1 MKVHIIDPMKS
12 RISIIVYVV
21 ILLTGLFQSNL
32 LAKPQDVY
40 LVVYI
45 TKTGYTGHVGIA
57 VDNYKIIARDTVIS
71 GVETVAYDSVK
82 NHSLTYFDLW
92 GPATIGL
99 DEHDK
104 NLSSRYFTLPRSSS
118 EEALTPDY
126 FLTKGLPHSYDY
138 ACDALIRLKTS
149 AAADYKM
156 KEIAESIQR
165 ERPYFNSR
173 SYNCTDYVILCLNR
187 LFKLDLKAREYIP
200 FTWSTTPNK
209 FYRVVV
215 SSLDVDI
222 IKDPG
227 SQVNESFF
235 KERVVNTVLYNQ
247 FINHEKNN

>member
-1 MKVHIIDPMKS
+1 MKS
-12 RISIIVYVV
+12 LIITTVYIV
-21 ILLTGLFQSNL
+21 ILLAGLSETKL

-40 LVVYI
+40 LVIYI

-57 VDNYKIIARDTVIS
+57 VDNYKVIARDTVIS
-71 GVETVAYDSVK
+71 GVKTVAYDSVK
-82 NHSLTYFDLW
+82 NQSLTYFDLW
-92 GPATIGL
+92 GPPTIGL

-104 NLSSRYFTLPRSSS
+104 NLSSRYYKLPRSSS
-118 EEALTPDY
+118 EETLTPDY

-138 ACDALIRLKTS
+138 PCDALIRIETS

-156 KEIAESIQR
+156 KDIAEEIQR

-173 SYNCTDYVILCLNR
+173 SYNCTDYVVLCLNR
-187 LFKLDLKAREYIP
+187 LFNLDIKAKEYIP

-209 FYRVVV
+209 FYRIVV
-215 SSLDVDI
+215 SSLEVDI

-227 SQVNESFF
+227 SEVNQSFF
-235 KERVVNTVLYNQ
+235 RERVVNTVLYNQ